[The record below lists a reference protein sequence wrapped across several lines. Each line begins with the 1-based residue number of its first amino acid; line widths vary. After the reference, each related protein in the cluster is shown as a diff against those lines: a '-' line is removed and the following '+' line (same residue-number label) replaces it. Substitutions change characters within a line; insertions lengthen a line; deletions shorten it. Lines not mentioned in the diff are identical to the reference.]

1 MKYYTLL
8 YEVRDY
14 KLIEK
19 YSYTVFVITISIKIF
34 GPLKRTLGFKQIN
47 QSNTNKK
54 IKVIIPTPV

>member
-34 GPLKRTLGFKQIN
+34 GPLKRTLGQIN